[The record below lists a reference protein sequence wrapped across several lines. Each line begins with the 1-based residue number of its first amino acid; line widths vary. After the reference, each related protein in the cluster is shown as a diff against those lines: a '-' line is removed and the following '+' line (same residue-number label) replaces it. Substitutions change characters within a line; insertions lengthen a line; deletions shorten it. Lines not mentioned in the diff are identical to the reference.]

1 MKKNIILIW
10 WIVAII
16 GTHKALPITQ
26 RNDYYEFVVI
36 GAGPAGISAVGVLL
50 DNGIASE
57 KIAWIDP
64 EFGVGRLGKSYG
76 KVPSNTKIK
85 GTLKFLSACQS
96 FARNKQP
103 KFKIEQYNPN
113 LPCSLSYMTEPLQW
127 ISTYLKTQVHSLQT
141 IVTNIEISPQCF
153 ALTTPHQTITAKKV
167 ILTTGSHPKQL
178 TYPQPQ
184 EIALDV
190 ALNPELLAQAVTPDD
205 SVAVFGSS
213 HSAILVLKSL
223 AQLPAK
229 RIINFYKKPLI
240 YAVNMGN
247 WYLHDNT
254 GLKEAAAL
262 WAHAVLEKNPPKNLE
277 RYKGSASTIAQLL
290 PSCTKVIYAIGFE
303 RNDVPGLSKDILE
316 SYNATTGIIAPNL
329 FGLGIAFPK
338 KHKDPLGNTEFQIGI
353 LDFLLHA
360 QRVIPLWI
368 AQEPS

>member
-1 MKKNIILIW
+1 MKKNIVLILILSV
-10 WIVAII
+10 IS
-16 GTHKALPITQ
+16 TYTALPITQ
-26 RNDYYEFVVI
+26 QNNHYEFAVI
-36 GAGPAGISAVGVLL
+36 GAGPAGMSAVGVLL
-50 DNGIASE
+50 DNGIVPE

-64 EFGVGRLGKSYG
+64 EFGVGRLGKAYG

-85 GTLKFLSACQS
+85 GTLKFLSSCQS

-103 KFKIEQYNPN
+103 RFKIEQYNPN

-127 ISTYLKTQVHSLQT
+127 ISTHLQSQVPSLQAL
-141 IVTNIEISPQCF
+141 VTNIETSAQGF
-153 ALTTPHQTITAKKV
+153 TLTTSHQTITAKKV
-167 ILTTGSHPKQL
+167 ILATGSHPKQL
-178 TYPQPQ
+178 TYAQPQ
-184 EIALDV
+184 EIALDI

-205 SVAVFGSS
+205 SVTVFGSS
-213 HSAILVLKSL
+213 HSAILVLKNL
-223 AQLPAK
+223 AQLPIK

-254 GLKEAAAL
+254 GLKETAAL

-277 RYKGSASTIAQLL
+277 RYKGSASTIAQFL

-303 RNDVPGLSKDILE
+303 RNEVPGLSKDILE

-368 AQEPS
+368 AQ